1 MLNNVRANILP
12 PSSPPNKAAE
22 KLNQLQARIA
32 STARTRAVDE
42 VSAAMTHQL
51 NEPLTALLLYLHEIK
66 DKSDNSTG
74 AGAVPNSIREMAD
87 KALREAERVC
97 DIMERTCHAF
107 EAPVDVET
115 AVARGR
121 EAIDWLTLGGKVE
134 GGDQASAALPQSD
147 QYSLTPREYEVL
159 ALITEGA
166 SNKEGGHRLGI
177 SKRTFEVHRAHIM
190 KKIRAKN
197 TADLV
202 RKTLIEVR

>member
-1 MLNNVRANILP
+1 MLNNFRVNTLP

-22 KLNQLQARIA
+22 KLNQLQAKIA
-32 STARTRAVDE
+32 STARMRAVDE

-66 DKSDNSTG
+66 EKSDHLTG
-74 AGAVPNSIREMAD
+74 ADAGPKPIREMVE
-87 KALREAERVC
+87 KALRETERVC
-97 DIMERTCHAF
+97 DIMERTCQAF
-107 EAPVDVET
+107 EAPIDVET
-115 AVARGR
+115 SVARGR
-121 EAIDWLTLGGKVE
+121 EAIDWLTHGGKVE
-134 GGDQASAALPQSD
+134 GGDHVSASLQQSD